1 MKILFQ
7 LKKLSILVCFLAACN
22 SASTPTPSPTQIP
35 IIEVTSTPIV
45 EQTLQLGNSHNMI
58 YHEALGKVVLINGG
72 PEEGKNSEE
81 PIELWT
87 WDGNQWSL
95 LDSKDSDPRWRNFAS
110 VTYDSDRDVLV
121 LYGGLTAEHE
131 YQDTWEWNGRSW
143 TKFPVE
149 GPGLREG
156 AGMTYDAKNKKTL
169 LFGGAQSGNMMNDLW
184 EWNGS
189 QWSQISNSGPS
200 PRFPAG
206 FVHDSARENVLLFGG
221 HSFDGNTFAT
231 FGDTWIW
238 DGKAWS
244 QIEVDAPSARDGAR
258 AIFNP
263 LTNNVILFG
272 GAEITNTVK
281 NLNDMWEW
289 DSSQWSQLEVQTPP
303 ARVHPI
309 MTFDANRGVIVMT
322 GGSNG
327 LGAILSDTWEWDGTT
342 WVCKAG
348 CN

>member
-1 MKILFQ
+1 MRFIKYILF
-7 LKKLSILVCFLAACN
+7 LCFLTACG
-22 SASTPTPSPTQIP
+22 SAPTPTPTPTQIP
-35 IIEVTSTPIV
+35 TVEQTSTPIV
-45 EQTLQLGNSHNMI
+45 EPTLQLGNWHDMI
-58 YHEALGKVVLINGG
+58 YHEGLGKVVLINGG
-72 PEEGKNSEE
+72 PETEKNSQD

-87 WDGNQWSL
+87 WNGISWTMLKIDENG
-95 LDSKDSDPRWRNFAS
+95 PRWRNFAS

-121 LYGGLTAEHE
+121 MYGGLTSEHE
-131 YQDTWEWNGRSW
+131 YQDTWEWNGREW

-149 GPGLREG
+149 GPGVRES
-156 AGMTYDAKNKKTL
+156 ASMTYDAKNKKVL
-169 LFGGAQSGNMMNDLW
+169 LFGGAQSGDMMNDLW

-189 QWSQISNSGPS
+189 QWSQVATAGPT

-206 FVHDSARENVLLFGG
+206 FVYDFANENVLLFGG
-221 HSFDGNTFAT
+221 HTFDGNTFTT

-238 DGKAWS
+238 DGKTWI

-258 AIFNP
+258 TIFNP

-289 DSSQWSQLEVQTPP
+289 DGSLWNQLEVESPP

-309 MTFDANRGVIVMT
+309 MAFDANRQVIVMT

-327 LGAILSDTWEWDGTT
+327 PGAILSDTWEWDGVT
-342 WVCKAG
+342 WTCKAG